1 MTKYKLNC
9 YGWLLEAIGKT
20 LTDEQVKKIEDLM
33 KKAGYEE
40 LWEVRHDLD
49 DLLDIDIWDGDLFH
63 VSKAFDNG
71 TMYFTVE
78 DDMEKEVLAFDLDET
93 GDLDEDYYEKNEY
106 VNYDTFPKDKKL
118 QPRNTYL
125 SVDENKGGLYYMEFE
140 SDEVPSSKDF
150 TFTTGCIE
158 TPNGDWDF
166 IDKIFYKGEELE
178 IVDWLDNSG
187 KSSTLE
193 IFTHDDRILK

>member
-1 MTKYKLNC
+1 MAKYKLNC
-9 YGWLLEAIGKT
+9 YGWSLEAIAKS

-40 LWEVRHDLD
+40 LWEVRYELD
-49 DLLDIDIWDGDLFH
+49 VLLDIDIWDGDLFH

-78 DDMEKEVLAFDLDET
+78 DDVEKEVLSFDIDQTGELDEN
-93 GDLDEDYYEKNEY
+93 YYEENEY
-106 VNYDTFPKDKKL
+106 VDYNAFPNETEPK
-118 QPRNTYL
+118 NVYL

-140 SDEVPSSKDF
+140 SDEVPNPKDF
-150 TFTTGCIE
+150 TFTTGSIG

-166 IDKIFYKGEELE
+166 IDKIFYKGKELE
-178 IVDWLDNSG
+178 VLDWLDNSG

-193 IFTHDDRILK
+193 IFTQDDRIIK

>member
-1 MTKYKLNC
+1 LNC
-9 YGWLLEAIGKT
+9 YGWSLEAIGKS

-40 LWEVRHDLD
+40 LWEVRYDLEE
-49 DLLDIDIWDGDLFH
+49 LLDIDIWDGELFH
-63 VSKAFDNG
+63 VSKSFDNG

-78 DDMEKEVLAFDLDET
+78 DDMEKQVLSFDIDQTGELDEN
-93 GDLDEDYYEKNEY
+93 YYEENNYVGYDSFPNE
-106 VNYDTFPKDKKL
+106 TE
-118 QPRNTYL
+118 PRNVYL
-125 SVDENKGGLYYMEFE
+125 SVDENKGGLYYMEFDSE
-140 SDEVPSSKDF
+140 EIPKPEDF
-150 TFTTGCIE
+150 TYTTGSIE

-178 IVDWLDNSG
+178 VVDWLDNNG

-193 IFTHDDRILK
+193 IFTHDDRIIK

>member
-1 MTKYKLNC
+1 MAKYKLIC
-9 YGWLLEAIGKT
+9 YGWSLEAIGKS

-40 LWEVRHDLD
+40 LWEVRYDLEE
-49 DLLDIDIWDGDLFH
+49 LLDIDIWDGELFH

-78 DDMEKEVLAFDLDET
+78 DDMEKQVLSFDIDQTGELDEN
-93 GDLDEDYYEKNEY
+93 YYEENDYVGYDSFPNE
-106 VNYDTFPKDKKL
+106 TE
-118 QPRNTYL
+118 PRNVYL
-125 SVDENKGGLYYMEFE
+125 SVDENKGGLYYMEFDSE
-140 SDEVPSSKDF
+140 EIPKPEDF
-150 TFTTGCIE
+150 TYTTGSIE

-178 IVDWLDNSG
+178 VVDWLDNSG

-193 IFTHDDRILK
+193 IFTHDDRIIK

>member
-9 YGWLLEAIGKT
+9 YGWSLEAIGKL

-49 DLLDIDIWDGDLFH
+49 ALLDIDIWDGDLFH

-78 DDMEKEVLAFDLDET
+78 DDMEKEVLAFDIDET
-93 GDLDEDYYEKNEY
+93 GDLDVDYYDKNDY
-106 VNYDTFPKDKKL
+106 VNYDTFPKDQKL
-118 QPRNTYL
+118 KPRNTYL

-140 SDEVPSSKDF
+140 DDKVPSSKDF

>member
-1 MTKYKLNC
+1 MAKYKLNC
-9 YGWLLEAIGKT
+9 YGWSLEAIGKS

-40 LWEVRHDLD
+40 LWEVRYDLEE
-49 DLLDIDIWDGDLFH
+49 LLDIDIWDGELFH
-63 VSKAFDNG
+63 VSKSFDNG

-78 DDMEKEVLAFDLDET
+78 DDMEKQVLSFDIDQTGELDEN
-93 GDLDEDYYEKNEY
+93 YYEENNYVGYDSFPNE
-106 VNYDTFPKDKKL
+106 TE
-118 QPRNTYL
+118 PRNVYL
-125 SVDENKGGLYYMEFE
+125 SVDENKGGLYYMEFDSE
-140 SDEVPSSKDF
+140 EIPKPEDF
-150 TFTTGCIE
+150 TYTTGSIE

-178 IVDWLDNSG
+178 VVDWLDNSG

-193 IFTHDDRILK
+193 IFTHDDRIIK

>member
-9 YGWLLEAIGKT
+9 YGWSLEAIGKS

-40 LWEVRHDLD
+40 LWEVRYDLD
-49 DLLDIDIWDGDLFH
+49 ELLDIDIWDGELFH
-63 VSKAFDNG
+63 ISKSFDNG

-78 DDMEKEVLAFDLDET
+78 DDMEKEVLSFDIDET
-93 GDLDEDYYEKNEY
+93 GDLDENYYEENEY
-106 VNYDTFPKDKKL
+106 VGYDAYTKENE
-118 QPRNTYL
+118 PRNVYL

-140 SDEVPSSKDF
+140 TDEVPTAKDF
-150 TFTTGCIE
+150 TYSTGSID

-166 IDKIFYKGEELE
+166 IDKIFYKGQELE

-193 IFTHDDRILK
+193 IFTHDDRIIK

>member
-1 MTKYKLNC
+1 MAKYKLNC
-9 YGWLLEAIGKT
+9 YGWSLEAIGKS

-40 LWEVRHDLD
+40 LWEVRYDLEE
-49 DLLDIDIWDGDLFH
+49 LLDIDIWDGELFH

-78 DDMEKEVLAFDLDET
+78 DDMEKQVLSFDIDQTGELDEN
-93 GDLDEDYYEKNEY
+93 YYEENDYVGYDSFPNE
-106 VNYDTFPKDKKL
+106 TE
-118 QPRNTYL
+118 PRNVYL
-125 SVDENKGGLYYMEFE
+125 SVDENKGGLYYMEFDSE
-140 SDEVPSSKDF
+140 EIPKPEDF
-150 TFTTGCIE
+150 TYTTGSIE

-178 IVDWLDNSG
+178 VVDWLDNSG

-193 IFTHDDRILK
+193 IFTHDERIIK

>member
-1 MTKYKLNC
+1 MAKYKLNC
-9 YGWLLEAIGKT
+9 YGWSLEAIGKS

-40 LWEVRHDLD
+40 LWEVRYDLEE
-49 DLLDIDIWDGDLFH
+49 LLDIDIWDGDLFH

-78 DDMEKEVLAFDLDET
+78 DDMEKQVLSFDIDQTGELDEN
-93 GDLDEDYYEKNEY
+93 YYEENEY
-106 VNYDTFPKDKKL
+106 VGYDSFPKEDE
-118 QPRNTYL
+118 PRNVYL

-140 SDEVPSSKDF
+140 SEEIPKPEDF
-150 TFTTGCIE
+150 TYTTGSIE

-178 IVDWLDNSG
+178 VVDWLDNSG

-193 IFTHDDRILK
+193 IFTHDDRIIK

>member
-1 MTKYKLNC
+1 MAKYKLNC
-9 YGWLLEAIGKT
+9 YGWSLEAIGKI
-20 LTDEQVKKIEDLM
+20 LTDEQVKKIEALM

-49 DLLDIDIWDGDLFH
+49 ELLDIEIWDGDLFQ

-78 DDMEKEVLAFDLDET
+78 DDMEKEVLAFDIDET
-93 GDLDEDYYEKNEY
+93 GELDENYYEENNY
-106 VNYDTFPKDKKL
+106 VGYDAFPKEDE
-118 QPRNTYL
+118 PRNVYL

-140 SDEVPSSKDF
+140 TDEVPSPNDF
-150 TFTTGCIE
+150 TYTTGSIE

-166 IDKIFYKGEELE
+166 IDKVFYKGEELE

-193 IFTHDDRILK
+193 IFTHDDRIIK

>member
-9 YGWLLEAIGKT
+9 YGWSLEAIGKT

-49 DLLDIDIWDGDLFH
+49 ELLDIDIWDGDLFH

-78 DDMEKEVLAFDLDET
+78 DDMEKEVLAFDIDET
-93 GDLDEDYYEKNEY
+93 GDLDEDYYDKNEY

-166 IDKIFYKGEELE
+166 IDKIFYKGKELE

>member
-1 MTKYKLNC
+1 MAKYKLNC
-9 YGWLLEAIGKT
+9 YGWSLEAIGKS

-49 DLLDIDIWDGDLFH
+49 ELLDIDIWDGDLFH

-78 DDMEKEVLAFDLDET
+78 DDMEKEVLAFDIDET
-93 GDLDEDYYEKNEY
+93 GDLDEDYYDKNEY

-166 IDKIFYKGEELE
+166 IDKIFYKGKELE

>member
-1 MTKYKLNC
+1 MGKYKLNC
-9 YGWLLEAIGKT
+9 YGWMLEAVGKT
-20 LTDEQVKKIEDLM
+20 LTNDEVTKIEQLM
-33 KKAGYEE
+33 KEKGYEN
-40 LWEVRHDLD
+40 LWEVRWDLE
-49 DLLDIDIWDGDLFH
+49 DLLDTDVWDGDLFH
-63 VSKAFDNG
+63 VSKSFDNG
-71 TMYFTVE
+71 AMYFTVE
-78 DDMEKEVLAFDLDET
+78 DDTEKKVLTFDIDET
-93 GDLDEDYYEKNEY
+93 GELDVDYYDKNEY
-106 VNYDTFPKDKKL
+106 VNYDTFPKDQKL
-118 QPRNTYL
+118 KPRNTYL

-140 SDEVPSSKDF
+140 SDEVPSPKDF
-150 TFTTGCIE
+150 TYTTGTIE

>member
-1 MTKYKLNC
+1 MAKYKLNC
-9 YGWLLEAIGKT
+9 YGWSLEAIGKS

-40 LWEVRHDLD
+40 LWEVRYDLEE
-49 DLLDIDIWDGDLFH
+49 LLDIDIWDGELFH

-78 DDMEKEVLAFDLDET
+78 DDMEKQVLSFDIDQTGELDEN
-93 GDLDEDYYEKNEY
+93 YYEENEY
-106 VNYDTFPKDKKL
+106 VGYDVFPNETE
-118 QPRNTYL
+118 PRNVYL
-125 SVDENKGGLYYMEFE
+125 SVDENKGDLYYMEFDSE
-140 SDEVPSSKDF
+140 EIPKPEDF
-150 TFTTGCIE
+150 TYTTGSIE

-178 IVDWLDNSG
+178 VVDWLDNSG

-193 IFTHDDRILK
+193 IFTHDERIIK

>member
-1 MTKYKLNC
+1 MAKYKLNC
-9 YGWLLEAIGKT
+9 YGWSLEAIGKS

-40 LWEVRHDLD
+40 LWEVRYDLEE
-49 DLLDIDIWDGDLFH
+49 LLDIDIWDGDLFH

-78 DDMEKEVLAFDLDET
+78 DDMEKQVLSFDIDQTGELDEN
-93 GDLDEDYYEKNEY
+93 YYEENNYVGYDSFPNE
-106 VNYDTFPKDKKL
+106 TE
-118 QPRNTYL
+118 PRNVYL
-125 SVDENKGGLYYMEFE
+125 SVDENKGGLYYMEFDSE
-140 SDEVPSSKDF
+140 EIPKPEDF
-150 TFTTGCIE
+150 TYTTGSIE

-178 IVDWLDNSG
+178 VVDWLDNSG

-193 IFTHDDRILK
+193 IFTHDDRIIK

>member
-1 MTKYKLNC
+1 MAKYKLNC
-9 YGWLLEAIGKT
+9 YGWSLETIGKT

-49 DLLDIDIWDGDLFH
+49 ELLDIDIWDGDLFH

-78 DDMEKEVLAFDLDET
+78 DDMEKEVLAFDIDET
-93 GDLDEDYYEKNEY
+93 GDLDEDYYDKNEY

-166 IDKIFYKGEELE
+166 IDKIFYKGKELE

-193 IFTHDDRILK
+193 IFTHDDRIIK

>member
-9 YGWLLEAIGKT
+9 YGWSLEAIGKT
-20 LTDEQVKKIEDLM
+20 LTDEQIKKIEDLM

-49 DLLDIDIWDGDLFH
+49 ELLDIDIWDGDLFH

-78 DDMEKEVLAFDLDET
+78 DDMEKEVLAFDIDET
-93 GDLDEDYYEKNEY
+93 GELDEDYYEKNDY

-140 SDEVPSSKDF
+140 DDKVPSSKDF

-166 IDKIFYKGEELE
+166 IDKIFYKGKELE
-178 IVDWLDNSG
+178 IVNWLDNSG

-193 IFTHDDRILK
+193 IFTHDDRSLK

>member
-1 MTKYKLNC
+1 MAKYKLNC
-9 YGWLLEAIGKT
+9 YGWSLEAIGKS

-40 LWEVRHDLD
+40 LWEVRYDLEE
-49 DLLDIDIWDGDLFH
+49 LLDIDIWDGELFH

-78 DDMEKEVLAFDLDET
+78 DDMEKQVLSFDIDQTGELDEN
-93 GDLDEDYYEKNEY
+93 YYEENEY
-106 VNYDTFPKDKKL
+106 VGYDAFPNETE
-118 QPRNTYL
+118 PRNVYL
-125 SVDENKGGLYYMEFE
+125 SVDENKGGLYYMEFDSE
-140 SDEVPSSKDF
+140 EIPKPEDF
-150 TFTTGCIE
+150 TYTTGSIE

-178 IVDWLDNSG
+178 VVDWLDNSG

-193 IFTHDDRILK
+193 IFTHDERIIK

>member
-1 MTKYKLNC
+1 MAKYKLNC
-9 YGWLLEAIGKT
+9 YGWSLEAIGKI

-49 DLLDIDIWDGDLFH
+49 ELLDIDIWDGDLFH

-78 DDMEKEVLAFDLDET
+78 DDMEKEVLAFDIDET
-93 GDLDEDYYEKNEY
+93 GDLDEDYYDKNEY

-166 IDKIFYKGEELE
+166 IDKVFYKGEELE

>member
-1 MTKYKLNC
+1 MAKYKLNC
-9 YGWLLEAIGKT
+9 YGWSLESIGKS

-33 KKAGYEE
+33 KRAGYEE
-40 LWEVRHDLD
+40 LWEVRYDLEE
-49 DLLDIDIWDGDLFH
+49 LLEIDIWDGDLFH

-78 DDMEKEVLAFDLDET
+78 DDMEKQVLSFDIDQTGELDEN
-93 GDLDEDYYEKNEY
+93 YYEENDYNGYDSFPNE
-106 VNYDTFPKDKKL
+106 DE
-118 QPRNTYL
+118 PRNVYL

-140 SDEVPSSKDF
+140 TDEIPNPKDF
-150 TFTTGCIE
+150 TFTTGSIE

-178 IVDWLDNSG
+178 VVDWLDNSG

-193 IFTHDDRILK
+193 IFTHDDRIIK

>member
-1 MTKYKLNC
+1 MAKYKLNC
-9 YGWLLEAIGKT
+9 YGWSLEAIGKI

-33 KKAGYEE
+33 KRAGYEE

-49 DLLDIDIWDGDLFH
+49 ELLDIDIWDGDLFH

-78 DDMEKEVLAFDLDET
+78 DDMEKEVLAFDIDET
-93 GDLDEDYYEKNEY
+93 GELDEDYYDKNEY

>member
-1 MTKYKLNC
+1 MAKYKLNC
-9 YGWLLEAIGKT
+9 YGWSLEAIGKS

-40 LWEVRHDLD
+40 LWEVRYDLEE
-49 DLLDIDIWDGDLFH
+49 LLDIDIWDGELFH

-78 DDMEKEVLAFDLDET
+78 DDMEKQVLSFDIDQTGELDEN
-93 GDLDEDYYEKNEY
+93 YYEENDYNGYDSFPNE
-106 VNYDTFPKDKKL
+106 DE
-118 QPRNTYL
+118 PRNVYL

-140 SDEVPSSKDF
+140 SEEIPNPKDF
-150 TFTTGCIE
+150 TYTTGSIE

-178 IVDWLDNSG
+178 VVDWLDNSG

-193 IFTHDDRILK
+193 IFTHEDRIIK

>member
-1 MTKYKLNC
+1 MAKYKLNC
-9 YGWLLEAIGKT
+9 YGWSLEAIGKS

-40 LWEVRHDLD
+40 LWEVRYDLEE
-49 DLLDIDIWDGDLFH
+49 LLDIDIWDGELFH

-78 DDMEKEVLAFDLDET
+78 DDMEKQVLSFDIDQTGELDEN
-93 GDLDEDYYEKNEY
+93 YYEENEY
-106 VNYDTFPKDKKL
+106 VGYDAFPNETE
-118 QPRNTYL
+118 PRNVYL
-125 SVDENKGGLYYMEFE
+125 SVDENKGGLYYMEFDSE
-140 SDEVPSSKDF
+140 EIPKPKDF
-150 TFTTGCIE
+150 TYTTGSIE

-178 IVDWLDNSG
+178 VVDWLDNSG

-193 IFTHDDRILK
+193 IFTHDERIIK

>member
-1 MTKYKLNC
+1 MAKYKLNC
-9 YGWLLEAIGKT
+9 YGWSLEAIGKS

-40 LWEVRHDLD
+40 LWEVRYDLEE
-49 DLLDIDIWDGDLFH
+49 LLDIDIWDGDLFH

-78 DDMEKEVLAFDLDET
+78 DDMEKQVLSFDIDQTGELDEN
-93 GDLDEDYYEKNEY
+93 YYEENDYVGYDSFPNE
-106 VNYDTFPKDKKL
+106 TE
-118 QPRNTYL
+118 PRNVYL
-125 SVDENKGGLYYMEFE
+125 SVDENKGGLYYMEFDSE
-140 SDEVPSSKDF
+140 EIPKPEDF
-150 TFTTGCIE
+150 TYTTGSIE

-178 IVDWLDNSG
+178 VVDWLDNSG

-193 IFTHDDRILK
+193 IFTHDDRIIK

>member
-1 MTKYKLNC
+1 MAKYKLNC
-9 YGWLLEAIGKT
+9 YGWSLEAIGKS

-40 LWEVRHDLD
+40 LWEVRYDLEE
-49 DLLDIDIWDGDLFH
+49 LLDIDIWDGELFH

-78 DDMEKEVLAFDLDET
+78 DDMEKQVLSFDIDQTGELDEN
-93 GDLDEDYYEKNEY
+93 YYEENEY
-106 VNYDTFPKDKKL
+106 VGYDSFPKEDE
-118 QPRNTYL
+118 PRNVYL

-140 SDEVPSSKDF
+140 SEEIPKPEDF
-150 TFTTGCIE
+150 TYTTGSIE

-178 IVDWLDNSG
+178 VVDWLDNSG

-193 IFTHDDRILK
+193 IFTHEDRIIK

>member
-1 MTKYKLNC
+1 MAKYKLNC
-9 YGWLLEAIGKT
+9 YGWSLEAIGKS

-40 LWEVRHDLD
+40 LWEVRYDLEE
-49 DLLDIDIWDGDLFH
+49 LLEIDIWDGDLFH

-78 DDMEKEVLAFDLDET
+78 DDMEKQVLSFDIDQTGELDEN
-93 GDLDEDYYEKNEY
+93 YYEENDYNGYDSFPNE
-106 VNYDTFPKDKKL
+106 DE
-118 QPRNTYL
+118 PRNVYL

-140 SDEVPSSKDF
+140 SEEIPNPKDF
-150 TFTTGCIE
+150 TYTTGSIE

-178 IVDWLDNSG
+178 VVDWLDNSG

-193 IFTHDDRILK
+193 IFTHDDRIIR

>member
-1 MTKYKLNC
+1 MAKYKLNC
-9 YGWLLEAIGKT
+9 YGWSLEAIGKS

-40 LWEVRHDLD
+40 LWEVRYDLEE
-49 DLLDIDIWDGDLFH
+49 LLDIDIWDGELFH
-63 VSKAFDNG
+63 LSKAFDNG

-78 DDMEKEVLAFDLDET
+78 DDMEKQVLSFDIDQTGELDEN
-93 GDLDEDYYEKNEY
+93 YYEENDYVGYDSFPNE
-106 VNYDTFPKDKKL
+106 TE
-118 QPRNTYL
+118 PRNVYL
-125 SVDENKGGLYYMEFE
+125 SVDENKGGLYYMEFDSE
-140 SDEVPSSKDF
+140 EIPKPEDF
-150 TFTTGCIE
+150 TYTTGSIE

-193 IFTHDDRILK
+193 IFTHDERIIK

>member
-1 MTKYKLNC
+1 MAKYKLNC
-9 YGWLLEAIGKT
+9 YGWSLEAIGKS

-40 LWEVRHDLD
+40 LWEVRYDLE
-49 DLLDIDIWDGDLFH
+49 DLLDIDIWDGELFH

-78 DDMEKEVLAFDLDET
+78 DDMEKQVLSFDIDQTGELDEN
-93 GDLDEDYYEKNEY
+93 YYEENDYVGYDSFPNE
-106 VNYDTFPKDKKL
+106 TE
-118 QPRNTYL
+118 PRNVYL

-140 SDEVPSSKDF
+140 SEEIPKPEDF
-150 TFTTGCIE
+150 TYTTGSIE

-178 IVDWLDNSG
+178 VVDWLDNSG

-193 IFTHDDRILK
+193 IFTHDDRIIK

>member
-1 MTKYKLNC
+1 MAKYKLNC
-9 YGWLLEAIGKT
+9 YGWSLEAIGKS

-40 LWEVRHDLD
+40 LWEVRYDLEE
-49 DLLDIDIWDGDLFH
+49 LLDIDIWDGELFH

-78 DDMEKEVLAFDLDET
+78 DDMEKQVLSFDIDQTGELDEN
-93 GDLDEDYYEKNEY
+93 YYEENEY
-106 VNYDTFPKDKKL
+106 VGYDSFPKEDE
-118 QPRNTYL
+118 PRNVYL

-140 SDEVPSSKDF
+140 SEEIPKPEDF
-150 TFTTGCIE
+150 TYTTGSIE

-178 IVDWLDNSG
+178 VVDWLDNSG

-193 IFTHDDRILK
+193 IFTHDDRIIK

>member
-9 YGWLLEAIGKT
+9 YGWSLEAIGKI

-49 DLLDIDIWDGDLFH
+49 ELLDIDIWDGDLFH

-78 DDMEKEVLAFDLDET
+78 DDMEKEVLAFDIDET
-93 GDLDEDYYEKNEY
+93 GDLDEDYYDKNEY

>member
-1 MTKYKLNC
+1 MAKYKLNC
-9 YGWLLEAIGKT
+9 YGWSLEAIGKS

-40 LWEVRHDLD
+40 LWEVRYDLD
-49 DLLDIDIWDGDLFH
+49 KLLDIDIWDGELFH
-63 VSKAFDNG
+63 ISKSFDNG

-78 DDMEKEVLAFDLDET
+78 DDMEKEVLSFDIDET
-93 GDLDEDYYEKNEY
+93 GDLDENYYEENEY
-106 VNYDTFPKDKKL
+106 VGYDAYPKEDE
-118 QPRNTYL
+118 PRNVYL
-125 SVDENKGGLYYMEFE
+125 SVDENKGGLYYMEFDSE
-140 SDEVPSSKDF
+140 EIPKPEDF
-150 TFTTGCIE
+150 TYTTGSIE

-193 IFTHDDRILK
+193 IFTHDDRIIK

>member
-1 MTKYKLNC
+1 MAKYKLNC
-9 YGWLLEAIGKT
+9 YGWSLEAIGKS

-40 LWEVRHDLD
+40 LWEVRYDLEE
-49 DLLDIDIWDGDLFH
+49 LLEIDIWDGDLFH

-78 DDMEKEVLAFDLDET
+78 DDMEKQVLSFDIDQTGELDEN
-93 GDLDEDYYEKNEY
+93 YYEENDYNGYDSFPNE
-106 VNYDTFPKDKKL
+106 DE
-118 QPRNTYL
+118 PRNVYL

-140 SDEVPSSKDF
+140 TDEIPNPKDF
-150 TFTTGCIE
+150 TFTTGSIE

-178 IVDWLDNSG
+178 VVDWLDNSG

-193 IFTHDDRILK
+193 IFTHEDRIIK

>member
-1 MTKYKLNC
+1 MAKYKLNC
-9 YGWLLEAIGKT
+9 YGWSLEAIGKS

-33 KKAGYEE
+33 KNVGYEE

-49 DLLDIDIWDGDLFH
+49 ELLNIDIWDGDLFH
-63 VSKAFDNG
+63 ISKAFDNG

-78 DDMEKEVLAFDLDET
+78 DDMEKEVLAFDIDET
-93 GDLDEDYYEKNEY
+93 GDLDTDYYEENDY
-106 VNYDTFPKDKKL
+106 VGYDSFPKEDE
-118 QPRNTYL
+118 PRNVYL

-140 SDEVPSSKDF
+140 TDEVPTAKDF
-150 TFTTGCIE
+150 TYATGSIE

-166 IDKIFYKGEELE
+166 IDKIFYKGQELE

-193 IFTHDDRILK
+193 IYTHDDRIIK

>member
-1 MTKYKLNC
+1 MAKYKLNC
-9 YGWLLEAIGKT
+9 YGWSLEAIGKS

-40 LWEVRHDLD
+40 LWEVRYDLD

-63 VSKAFDNG
+63 ISTAFDNG

-78 DDMEKEVLAFDLDET
+78 DDMEKEVLAFDIDET
-93 GDLDEDYYEKNEY
+93 GDLDEDYYEENKY
-106 VNYDTFPKDKKL
+106 VGYDAFPKEDGPK
-118 QPRNTYL
+118 NIYL

-140 SDEVPSSKDF
+140 SDEVPTAKDF
-150 TFTTGCIE
+150 TYTTGSVD

-166 IDKIFYKGEELE
+166 IDKIFYKGQELE

-193 IFTHDDRILK
+193 IFTHDDRIIK

>member
-1 MTKYKLNC
+1 MAKYKLNC
-9 YGWLLEAIGKT
+9 YGWSLEAIGKS

-40 LWEVRHDLD
+40 LWEVRYDLD

-63 VSKAFDNG
+63 ISKAFDNG

-78 DDMEKEVLAFDLDET
+78 DDMEKEVLAFDIDET
-93 GDLDEDYYEKNEY
+93 GDLDDDYYEENEY
-106 VNYDTFPKDKKL
+106 VGYDAFPKEGEPK
-118 QPRNTYL
+118 NVYL

-140 SDEVPSSKDF
+140 ADEVPTAKDF
-150 TFTTGCIE
+150 TYTTGSVD

-166 IDKIFYKGEELE
+166 IDKIFYKGQELE

-193 IFTHDDRILK
+193 IFTHDDRIIK

>member
-1 MTKYKLNC
+1 MAKYKLNC
-9 YGWLLEAIGKT
+9 YGWSLEAIAKS

-40 LWEVRHDLD
+40 LWEVRYELD
-49 DLLDIDIWDGDLFH
+49 ELLDIDIWDGDLFH

-78 DDMEKEVLAFDLDET
+78 DDVEKEVISFDIDQTGELDEN
-93 GDLDEDYYEKNEY
+93 YYEENEY
-106 VNYDTFPKDKKL
+106 VDYNAFPNETEPK
-118 QPRNTYL
+118 NVYL

-140 SDEVPSSKDF
+140 SDEVPNPKDF
-150 TFTTGCIE
+150 TFTTGSIG

-166 IDKIFYKGEELE
+166 IDKIFYKGKELE
-178 IVDWLDNSG
+178 VVDWLDNSG

-193 IFTHDDRILK
+193 IFTQDDRIIK

>member
-1 MTKYKLNC
+1 MAKYKLNC
-9 YGWLLEAIGKT
+9 YGWSLEAIGKS

-40 LWEVRHDLD
+40 LWEVRYDLEE
-49 DLLDIDIWDGDLFH
+49 LLDIDIWDGELFH

-78 DDMEKEVLAFDLDET
+78 DDMEKQVLSFDIDQTGELDEN
-93 GDLDEDYYEKNEY
+93 YYEENEY
-106 VNYDTFPKDKKL
+106 VGYDAFPNETE
-118 QPRNTYL
+118 PRNVYL
-125 SVDENKGGLYYMEFE
+125 SVDENKGGLYYMEFDSE
-140 SDEVPSSKDF
+140 EIPKPEDF
-150 TFTTGCIE
+150 TYTTGSIE

-178 IVDWLDNSG
+178 VVDWLDNSG

-193 IFTHDDRILK
+193 IFTHEDRIIK